1 MPDRPLL
8 RLPDGDDV
16 DPPAK
21 PTAREAVA
29 LPSKTRQ
36 GARLAPKFARLAQA
50 IQPGR
55 DPLQLRADPEA
66 IAPERAIVF
75 EVAGAVVDFYV
86 EAAAAGLEFLAD
98 DEAIYPPDDDFHP
111 IKHPEREFDGR
122 VYMAMPDLRA
132 LQELLRLWNIYSNGT
147 RRMPNG
153 FGMWTKLF
161 ARLKDVR
168 AWGPEDRVLP
178 ETIASW
184 HEQLA
189 SAPGA
194 SVRFEIEL
202 WYRESPE
209 QRTRAM
215 SAVREVVRAS
225 GGTVLDEASIA
236 AIRYHAALVELP
248 ASQVEALV
256 QNKHVS
262 LGLLDDIMFVR
273 PQSLALAHEGEAPE
287 GTVAVDGDT
296 QLPTETS
303 PIAAL
308 LDGFPVQNHVKLRGR
323 LAIHDPDGYEQ
334 GYEVVHRK
342 HGTEMASLI
351 VNGDLNANEPPLSRP
366 LYVRPVLRPLPTGDE
381 RTPADRLL
389 VDVIYRAVRAMK
401 VRDGEAAAAA
411 PDVLLVNLSLGD
423 LRRPFAG
430 PMSPWARLLDYLAY
444 EHRIL
449 FLVSAG
455 NIADTIEVPGY
466 QTWTEFE
473 QANQEHRDKAVLQAV
488 HSNKARRTLLSPAES
503 LNALTVGAAHDD
515 NLPNRR
521 LPLDAIPPW
530 SCEGLPNLS
539 SALGLGHRLI
549 VKPDIFMS
557 GGKELVRRR
566 STHPLVIESVPR
578 AQGAFGLLTAAP
590 DGGGNTNRTVLTHG
604 TSAATALAT
613 RTGHLVHDTLMDV
626 DGGSM
631 HSDVPRAYRA
641 LMIKALLVHG
651 ASWHNSSL
659 LVEEVFGPHGQHEHN
674 ARKDNVARFLGYGR
688 VDVARVIA
696 CTSNR
701 ATLLG
706 YGDVEPDKAKL
717 HRFPLPA
724 SLDGKR
730 EFRAVTVTVAWFSPV
745 NPRHQGYR
753 MTALQAA
760 PGGEAGYSLAL
771 ERVSAQPNFN
781 AVKRGSVFHERRE
794 GEKASAFVD
803 DGDLL
808 LRISC
813 RATAGTYDQPVPYA
827 VAVSVEV
834 GVESAVQA
842 YEEIR
847 DAIQLQ
853 AQLKARPQV

>member
-8 RLPDGDDV
+8 RLPAGDDV
-16 DPPAK
+16 DPPRR
-21 PTAREAVA
+21 PNGRDSVE
-29 LPSKTRQ
+29 LPSRVRQ
-36 GARLAPKFARLAQA
+36 GARLTPKFARLAQA
-50 IQPGR
+50 IRPGS
-55 DPLQLRADPEA
+55 DPLQLRADAEA

-75 EVAGAVVDFYV
+75 EVAGAVIDFYA

-98 DEAIYPPDDDFHP
+98 DEAVYPPDEDFHA
-111 IKHPEREFDGR
+111 IRHPEREFDGR
-122 VYMAMPDLRA
+122 VYMAMPNLRA
-132 LQELLRLWNIYSNGT
+132 LQELLRLWTIYSSGA
-147 RRMPNG
+147 RMPNG
-153 FGMWTKLF
+153 FGMWSKLF
-161 ARLKDVR
+161 ARLRDVR

-178 ETIASW
+178 ETIEDW
-184 HEQLA
+184 QEQLV
-189 SAPGA
+189 SAPDSA
-194 SVRFEIEL
+194 VRFEIEL
-202 WYRESPE
+202 WYREALE

-215 SAVREVVRAS
+215 NAIRAEVRAL

-248 ASQVEALV
+248 AGQVEALV

-273 PQSLALAHEGEAPE
+273 PQSLALAHEGEALE
-287 GTVAVDGDT
+287 GGLAVDGDA
-296 QLPTETS
+296 QRPVAAG

-323 LAIHDPDGYEQ
+323 LEIHDPDGYEQ

-366 LYVRPVLRPLPTGDE
+366 LYVRPVLRPLPGGLE
-381 RTPADRLL
+381 RTPVDRLL
-389 VDVIYRAVRAMK
+389 VDVIYRAVRGMK
-401 VRDGEAAAAA
+401 VGEGGAPAAA

-423 LRRPFAG
+423 QRRPFAG
-430 PMSPWARLLDYLAY
+430 PMSPWARLIDYLAY

-455 NIADTIEVPGY
+455 NITDTIEVPGY

-473 QANQEHRDKAVLQAV
+473 QANQEHRDRAVLLAV

-515 NLPNRR
+515 NLQNRR
-521 LPLDAIPPW
+521 VPLDAIPPW
-530 SCEGLPNLS
+530 SCDGLPNLS

-566 STHPLVIESVPR
+566 STHPLVIESVPK

-590 DGGGNTNRTVLTHG
+590 DNRGNAAQTALTHG

-613 RTGHLVHDTLMDV
+613 RTGHLIHDTLMDV

-631 HSDVPRAYRA
+631 HSDVPGEYRA
-641 LMIKALLVHG
+641 LLIKALLVHG
-651 ASWHNSSL
+651 ASWNNSSL
-659 LVEEVFGPHGQHEHN
+659 LVEEVFGPHGQHDHN

-688 VDVARVIA
+688 VDVARVLE

-706 YGDVEPDKAKL
+706 YGEVEPDNAKL

-724 SLDGKR
+724 SLEGKL

-753 MTALQAA
+753 VTALEAG

-771 ERVSAQPNFN
+771 ERVNAQPNYH

-794 GEKASAFVD
+794 GERAAAFVD

-813 RATAGTYDQPVPYA
+813 RATAGTYDQAVPYA
-827 VAVSVEV
+827 VAISVEV
-834 GVESAVQA
+834 GVESAIQA
-842 YEEIR
+842 YEEVR
-847 DAIQLQ
+847 DAILVRN
-853 AQLKARPQV
+853 QLKQKQQV